1 MCSKALDERLGFDH
15 KTFTKD
21 DLIAVGL
28 DGQGSLKVADET
40 AYKWAECVN
49 WRKPN
54 VNTKQK
60 YNGVRSVN
68 RFRSGT
74 HVSKVVNPSGPCY
87 AKRQEVNPERRL
99 VKMGR

>member
-54 VNTKQK
+54 VNTKQ
-60 YNGVRSVN
+60 NGEVIHYA
-68 RFRSGT
+68 FRGG
-74 HVSKVVNPSGPCY
+74 NPAG
-87 AKRQEVNPERRL
+87 Q
-99 VKMGR
+99 